1 VSDQTASAAG
11 GRLNQQITNAIV
23 RRRKR
28 FLGRGPT
35 KAQAFYRD
43 NIVVVLMEDSLTD
56 GERRLAEDGGSEAV
70 LGMRLR
76 YEKMMRPEFVD
87 AVEELTASRVEA
99 FLSSNH
105 MSPDLAAD
113 LFVLDRPVVARAEPP
128 RA

>member
-1 VSDQTASAAG
+1 M
-11 GRLNQQITNAIV
+11 TNAIV

-43 NIVVVLMEDSLTD
+43 NVVVVLMEDSLTD
-56 GERRLAEDGGSEAV
+56 GERRLAEDGGGEAV

-76 YEKMMRPEFVD
+76 YEEMMRPELVD

-105 MSPDLAAD
+105 ISPDLAAD
-113 LFVLDRPVVARAEPP
+113 LF
-128 RA
+128 